1 MKAIV
6 CERFGDPREVAQVK
20 EIDPPPSPD
29 SGQVS
34 IRVDAASVSH
44 ATELL
49 IRGSYQSS
57 PPLPY
62 SPGTE
67 VYGEIVAC
75 AADVTA
81 FKPGDK
87 VLAMTRWGGYAQQ
100 INLPT
105 HTVYRVLDGLG
116 MREALPLPLSYGTA
130 YTALVWKARM
140 TPADTVLILG
150 AGSGVGLAAVEI
162 ASALGATVIAVASSQ
177 DKRKVAQDHGAHYAF
192 APDDELVSNI
202 KACSGSGGASII
214 FDPVGAELMETA
226 FKAAAQG
233 AQILS
238 IGFAAG
244 RPPRLPQNIMLVKN
258 LTLHGFFYGQYIG
271 WTPRDER
278 LRYETPMRE
287 MMRTLQQMALRG
299 KIRPEIVKTYPMEG
313 LCQALDDLGSRR
325 ITGKVALELKGD
337 TP

>member
-6 CERFGDPREVAQVK
+6 CEQFGDPRKVAQVK
-20 EIDPPPSPD
+20 EVANPAPPGP
-29 SGQVS
+29 GQVS
-34 IRVDAASVSH
+34 IQVQAASVSH

-49 IRGSYQSS
+49 IRGSYQSN
-57 PPLPY
+57 PPLPF

-67 VYGEIVAC
+67 VYGQVLAC
-75 AADVTA
+75 GEDVST
-81 FKPGDK
+81 FEPGDH
-87 VLAMTRWGGYAQQ
+87 VVAMTRWGGYAQQ

-105 HTVYRVLDGLG
+105 HTAYRVLDGLS
-116 MREALPLPLSYGTA
+116 MQQALPLPLSYGTA
-130 YTALVWKARM
+130 YTALVWKAHM
-140 TPADTVLILG
+140 TPEDTVLILG

-162 ASALGATVIAVASSQ
+162 ASALGATVIAVASSA
-177 DKRKVAQDHGAHYAF
+177 DKRDVAQKHGAHYTF
-192 APDDELVSNI
+192 APDNDLVSNI
-202 KACSGSGGASII
+202 KACSGGASII

-258 LTLHGFFYGQYIG
+258 LSLHGFFYGQYIG
-271 WTPRDER
+271 WTPHDER
-278 LRYETPMRE
+278 LRYETPMRN
-287 MMRTLQQMALRG
+287 MMRTLQHMTLRG
-299 KIRPEIVKTYPMEG
+299 QIRPEIVKTYPMDG

-325 ITGKVALELKGD
+325 ITGKVALTLTGD
-337 TP
+337 TQ